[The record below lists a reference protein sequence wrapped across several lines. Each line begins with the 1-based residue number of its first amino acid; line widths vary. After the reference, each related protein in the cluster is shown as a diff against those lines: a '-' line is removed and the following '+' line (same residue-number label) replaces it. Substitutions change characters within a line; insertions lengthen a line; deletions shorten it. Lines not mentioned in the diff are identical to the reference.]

1 MKPGWIALGTV
12 FCAALMVLAAL
23 PTQTAERNNTGNTL
37 YGQGEYDEAM
47 RAYESAQVNA
57 PDAPQ
62 AYYNAASAL
71 ATVGRLRDAAGA
83 LEQALKTADDDLI
96 ADAYFNLGSVYYQ
109 MARYNEAV
117 ESLKQVL
124 LLNPDDE
131 AARYNYELALLRR
144 VPTPTPTPQE
154 QNINPEED
162 ESDPS
167 PTPSPNPA
175 GQDGPTATPTPPQ
188 DSPPD
193 TQATPEEGNEG
204 ILDSNSLSTPTP
216 SAGGPLTIEDVERRL
231 DAIQENQQT
240 LREFLQS
247 ASTPSRPNEKDW

>member
-1 MKPGWIALGTV
+1 MKSPWLIYGILFGAV
-12 FCAALMVLAAL
+12 LMLLAVL
-23 PTQTAERNNTGNTL
+23 PTQSAERNNAGNDL
-37 YGQGEYDEAM
+37 YGQGEYEAAM
-47 RAYESAQVNA
+47 RAYEAAQVNA

-71 ATVGRLRDAAGA
+71 ATTGRLRDAASA
-83 LEQALKTADDDLI
+83 LEQALKTADEGLI
-96 ADAYFNLGSVYYQ
+96 SAAYFNLGSVYYQ

-117 ESLKQVL
+117 EAFKQVL
-124 LLNPDDE
+124 LRNPDDE

-144 VPTPTPTPQE
+144 IPTPTPTPQE

-193 TQATPEEGNEG
+193 MQATPQEGNEG
-204 ILDSNSLSTPTP
+204 VLDSNDSSTPTP
-216 SAGGPLTIEDVERRL
+216 SAGGPLSIEDVERRL

-240 LREFLQS
+240 LREFLQR
-247 ASTPSRPNEKDW
+247 AATPNRSNEKDW